1 MLVLLSSSPPA
12 ELVANHVL
20 VQSVALST
28 ELVELVACIKLGV
41 GVLVLLSTPP
51 TVSTKHVPV
60 SCKLVLLAVPSAV
73 LVAEPVELTANHP
86 LVCGGGDAAG
96 RVLQRVYHGSCTVW

>member
-1 MLVLLSSSPPA
+1 MLVLLSSSPSA
-12 ELVANHVL
+12 EFVADHVP
-20 VQSVALST
+20 VQSFALST
-28 ELVELVACIKLGV
+28 ELVACINLGV

-51 TVSTKHVPV
+51 TVSTKQAPS